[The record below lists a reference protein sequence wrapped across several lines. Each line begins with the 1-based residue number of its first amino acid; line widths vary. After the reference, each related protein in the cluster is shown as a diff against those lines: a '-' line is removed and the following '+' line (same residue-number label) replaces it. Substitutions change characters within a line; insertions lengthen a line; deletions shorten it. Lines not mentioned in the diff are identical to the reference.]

1 MSNMVSAA
9 KSMTTIILVSR
20 VNETFEEGLKRVGM
34 GFQRLDGKV
43 DKYKSRKRSIN
54 IEIDI

>member
-1 MSNMVSAA
+1 MVSAA